1 MIKIGILKEGSGKK
15 ERSEKNEEKR
25 YLNMKR
31 ILQKNNNYFI
41 LIFFIIMVSFLVSCD
56 GITPDTH
63 TINATAGAGGSIDPS
78 GTIMVDK
85 GESQAFTITPEECY
99 QVDDV
104 LVDGVS
110 VGSVSSYTLVSIQ
123 QDYTIQAT
131 FVLSPGVKNID
142 TGIEYPTIQAAIDAA
157 LAGETI
163 VVCPGIYYENIEFDG
178 KDITLQSIDPLDP
191 DILSDTIIDGE
202 GNGSVIRFAG
212 GDTSTIKG
220 FTIQNGDAIYGGG
233 IDIGSSSPTIENNI
247 ITNNTATGLGG
258 GIRVVQ
264 SSPTISNNQIIDNIA
279 DAYGAGIYVNW
290 DSELLPTDARP
301 AGWGTGREKIPTAA
315 LDDPAEDV
323 EYEIAGNI
331 FLGNQQGTPL
341 GYSEGTHVYFH

>member
-1 MIKIGILKEGSGKK
+1 MKKIIKENK
-15 ERSEKNEEKR
+15 
-25 YLNMKR
+25 
-31 ILQKNNNYFI
+31 NYF
-41 LIFFIIMVSFLVSCD
+41 LLMFAIIIVSFLVSCD

-63 TINATAGAGGSIDPS
+63 TINATAGTGGSISPS
-78 GTIMVDK
+78 GAIMVNK
-85 GESQAFTITPEECY
+85 GESQAFTITPEDCY

-104 LVDGVS
+104 LVDGIS

-123 QDYTIQAT
+123 QDYTIHAT
-131 FVLSPGVKNID
+131 FVLSPGVNNID
-142 TGIEYPTIQAAIDAA
+142 TGIDYSTIQAAIDAA

-163 VVCPGIYYENIEFDG
+163 VVCPGTYDENIEFDG
-178 KDITLQSIDPLDP
+178 KDITVQSTDPSDS
-191 DILSDTIIDGE
+191 DIVADTIIDGE

-220 FTIQNGDAIYGGG
+220 FTIQNGNAVYGGG

-264 SSPTISNNQIIDNIA
+264 SSPTIINNNIIDNIA
-279 DAYGAGIYVNW
+279 NAYGGGIYLNW
-290 DSELLPTDARP
+290 DSELLPADARP
-301 AGWGTGREKIPTAA
+301 TGWGTVRENIPTVA

-323 EYEIAGNI
+323 EYQIAGNT
-331 FLGNQQGTPL
+331 FLGNEQGTPL
-341 GYSEGTHVYFH
+341 GYSEGAHVYFH